1 MELLADISSLSS
13 SEILSDE
20 LFEELLSLGSD
31 IEITRNELEL
41 IDRAKLLD
49 VKSKFEKML
58 SAFRSEKK
66 KFDREQK
73 NKIIPIRTDLVD
85 GVTHFIGEY
94 DDLYCGQWI
103 CGENGVFCITMFG
116 EQYACPH
123 PILITKILANAETG
137 FVKVQIAY
145 KVRNRWREIVV
156 DKESIASA
164 SKITGLSRYGIMVNS
179 ENAKNLVRYLTDLE
193 SLNSDSI
200 MEQISTS
207 KLGWI
212 NGEFM
217 PYGQNI
223 VFDNEHNL
231 KCVFDSI
238 ESVGSR
244 SKWYEL
250 VKELRKIGKL
260 ECMIYLAASFG
271 SILVE
276 PLNALP
282 FIVNLYGES
291 GKGKTVALML
301 ATSIWANPQEGQYM
315 SDAKATPTA
324 LELRLNFLN
333 SLPMLIDDMAQV
345 KTQYDGDFSQLI
357 YFWCA
362 GKGKDRANRNLGMN
376 ASTSWKNIIITN
388 AERSLTN
395 ETTQGGAINR
405 IIDIE
410 MAEGYI
416 FENGNE
422 IVELLKGNYGHAGR
436 EFVDLIQSMDK
447 TELREIHKGFYSEIV
462 AAAKLQNVEKEEKQ
476 ILPMSILMTAD
487 YLTEKYL
494 FQDKCRLD
502 FDKCVGLLKNKGE
515 VSENI
520 RAYQFII
527 DEIQMNGSRFARNA
541 DDYTT
546 NECWGMLE
554 ENSKVAIINANAF
567 KKILDR
573 GNFSEKTFLSWAM
586 KHGAV
591 EVDLKGSCKK
601 NKRIGN
607 SVARCVFLK
616 MNIDFSDHSDFINID
631 DFQEE
636 IPLFT

>member
-1 MELLADISSLSS
+1 
-13 SEILSDE
+13 
-20 LFEELLSLGSD
+20 
-31 IEITRNELEL
+31 
-41 IDRAKLLD
+41 
-49 VKSKFEKML
+49 ML
-58 SAFRSEKK
+58 KAYRIEKK
-66 KFDREQK
+66 KFDKEQK
-73 NKIIPIRTDLVD
+73 NKIVPTRTDLVD

-103 CGENGVFCITMFG
+103 CGESGVFCITMFG

-123 PILITKILANAETG
+123 PIMITKILINAETG
-137 FVKVQIAY
+137 FVKVQLAY
-145 KVRNRWREIVV
+145 KVRNRWREIFV
-156 DKESIASA
+156 DKEIIASA
-164 SKITGLSRYGIMVNS
+164 NKITSLSRYGILVNS
-179 ENAKNLVRYLTDLE
+179 ENSKNLVRYLTDLE
-193 SLNSDSI
+193 SLNSDYI
-200 MEQISTS
+200 TEQVSTS

-217 PYGQNI
+217 PYGNNI
-223 VFDNEHNL
+223 IFDNEQNL
-231 KCVFDSI
+231 KGVFDSI

-250 VKELRKIGKL
+250 VKKLRKIGKL
-260 ECMIYLAASFG
+260 ECMIYLSAAFG

-282 FIVNLYGES
+282 FIVNLFGET

-301 ATSIWANPQEGQYM
+301 ATSVWANPQEGQYM

-333 SLPMLIDDMAQV
+333 NLPMLIDDMAQV

-388 AERSLTN
+388 AEHSLVTS
-395 ETTQGGAINR
+395 TSQGGAVNR
-405 IIDIE
+405 IIDVE

-416 FENGNE
+416 FDNGNE

-436 EFVDLIQSMDK
+436 EFVDLVQSIEQS
-447 TELREIHKGFYSEIV
+447 ELREIQKGFYSEIV
-462 AAAKLQNVEKEEKQ
+462 EAAKLQNVEKEEKQ

-494 FQDKCRLD
+494 FQDGCRLNFYD
-502 FDKCVGLLKNKGE
+502 CVKLLKNKGE

-527 DEIQMNGSRFARNA
+527 DEIQLNGSRFARKV
-541 DDYTT
+541 DDFTS
-546 NECWGMLE
+546 NECWGLIE
-554 ENSKVAIINANAF
+554 EDSNIAIINGNAF

-573 GNFSEKTFLSWAM
+573 GNFSEKTFLSWAI
-586 KHGAV
+586 KHNAV
-591 EVDLKGSCKK
+591 EVDGKGSCKK

-607 SVARCVFLK
+607 TVARCIFLK
-616 MNIDFSDHSDFINID
+616 LSMELNQDEEFVNVD
-631 DFQEE
+631 DFQGE